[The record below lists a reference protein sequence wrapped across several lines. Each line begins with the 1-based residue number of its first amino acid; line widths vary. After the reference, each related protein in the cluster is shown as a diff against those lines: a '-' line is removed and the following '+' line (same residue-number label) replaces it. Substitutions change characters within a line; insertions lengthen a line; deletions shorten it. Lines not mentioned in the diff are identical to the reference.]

1 MPRKEK
7 QINCCRHS
15 LGCGISLTFSPL
27 KENWSFIFKDFS
39 SYFVFIW
46 FSCHICLSRIAC
58 RLALIP
64 IDSSSLERRKKRKR
78 RPSSGSPGRPG
89 SFFFFFLLR
98 KFNVVVVGIGWLGS
112 HTSWSRGGARTSSL
126 SPTATKTRKLFIAKQ
141 KKDNKL
147 KSRREFVFPVK
158 TNKTKEKKVWIRLG
172 LEFPFKVPAVVK
184 KKKKKVAKILLLPRS
199 GWIVTSVDLKR
210 IK

>member
-64 IDSSSLERRKKRKR
+64 IDSSSLERRKKKGNAGHLAVLRDD
-78 RPSSGSPGRPG
+78 PGP
-89 SFFFFFLLR
+89 FFFLLR

-184 KKKKKVAKILLLPRS
+184 KKEEKSRENFAPSPIRMDSHVSGSKKN
-199 GWIVTSVDLKR
+199 
-210 IK
+210 